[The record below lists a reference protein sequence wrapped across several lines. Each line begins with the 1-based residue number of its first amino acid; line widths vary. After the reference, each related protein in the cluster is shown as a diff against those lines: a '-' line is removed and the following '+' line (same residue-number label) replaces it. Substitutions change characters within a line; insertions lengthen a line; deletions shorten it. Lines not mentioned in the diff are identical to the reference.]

1 MQIQIDSREKAR
13 AIKKIVAEFDR
24 QEIKYF
30 TSKLYVGDY
39 INMERPLVI
48 IDRKQNIA
56 EIAQNATS
64 GHRRVKAEL
73 NRLDEMGGK
82 MFFLIEQEKIDGKKI
97 ESLEDIMLWQAK
109 YGVMTGEKVY
119 RVLRAWQYKHNVEF
133 VFCSKRNTGKEIIR
147 LLEVERNDGN

>member
-24 QEIKYF
+24 QGVKYF

-97 ESLEDIMLWQAK
+97 ESLEDIMLWQPK
-109 YGVMTGEKVY
+109 YGTVTGEKVY
-119 RVLRAWQYKHNVEF
+119 RVLRAWRYKHNVEF

-147 LLEVERNDGN
+147 LLEVGQNDGN